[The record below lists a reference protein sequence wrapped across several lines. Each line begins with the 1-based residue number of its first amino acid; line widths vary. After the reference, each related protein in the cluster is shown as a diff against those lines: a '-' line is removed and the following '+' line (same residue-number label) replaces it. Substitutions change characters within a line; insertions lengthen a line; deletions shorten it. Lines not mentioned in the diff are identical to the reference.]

1 MPHRVALWVLGFP
14 WAVVKGAR
22 GAGTDLSLE
31 FWEPPA
37 SPGQELLS
45 WPPPPTPG
53 PGRQASCRWEAER
66 PGVGKAGGPR
76 GLGVGTGTQ
85 LLPRSPPS
93 GGPWPCG
100 ASSGAS
106 VVDVCGATLMAPGR
120 RVAFLKAPQKGC
132 VLSGVWASKAGW
144 VSWGPPPCCPP
155 RTHPVP
161 ERRPPES
168 GSSPCPC
175 PLMCHTLGQVVV
187 VRGY

>member
-1 MPHRVALWVLGFP
+1 MGSCEGCEGGWDGPVPGILGAPSLSRPGAAVLVA
-14 WAVVKGAR
+14 
-22 GAGTDLSLE
+22 
-31 FWEPPA
+31 
-37 SPGQELLS
+37 
-45 WPPPPTPG
+45 PPTPG